1 MTEFPTKLFFV
12 FNAMAAKLCK
22 EKQTSFGNNMKYS
35 DFIDGKYFGGGGN
48 WRIKGTHCSK
58 EIASSKENC

>member
-35 DFIDGKYFGGGGN
+35 DFIDGKYLGGGELAHKRNPLFKGN
-48 WRIKGTHCSK
+48 RF
-58 EIASSKENC
+58 